1 MISTILL
8 LYILNELHPL
18 PNWIIILVWVLA
30 IVGAAA
36 EASDNA
42 DKK

>member
-8 LYILNELHPL
+8 LYILNALTPL

-30 IVGAAA
+30 ILGGCA
-36 EASDNA
+36 EIDSN
-42 DKK
+42 KK